1 MSIDKREDDG
11 PIIDKKD
18 FAEDSTTTDL
28 EGVLASVT
36 EGGTLTQRELWGWWI
51 WGWGVNGFGG
61 SAQGVFIPVILSS
74 LAVAASFRSDDPSQP
89 CAGAENCI
97 VRFGTMNVSPAS
109 FSLFNQG
116 LAIAFQVVTFIQLGA
131 IGDHGNYRKHL
142 LFGCSLISQICCLL
156 FIAVDSTGYQLAGII
171 NIIANVFW
179 GASWVFAT
187 SYLPLFAML
196 SPQVKRAR
204 QEGVP
209 LHELVRVEQEVMSH
223 ISGRLILIA
232 YTGGTVCFLIAAG
245 AVLALRQT
253 TYSLQVAT
261 AIGGGWWVT
270 FGAVSW
276 FLLTSR
282 PSPPLPAGENYL
294 TYPWKRL
301 YRSLKTGHRLPDM
314 TTILIANFF
323 FSDARHTTIS
333 LAVLFAQFELK
344 ASNAILIVA
353 AIVVNAVG
361 ALTIPCWRLLQR
373 QLKLHSKTII
383 MTVVIT
389 YTILPAY
396 ILLGFIPGS
405 PIGLKSTTE
414 FIIIASYLGFVN
426 GAQDYIMRSVFAE
439 TVPRGHE
446 SEMFGLFALTGQS
459 GSWMGP
465 LIVGKCFGDFRC
477 IRDDTFHLA
486 RVIF

>member
-51 WGWGVNGFGG
+51 WGWGAIRFLTSIHSYPLKVNGFGG

-209 LHELVRVEQEVMSH
+209 LHELVCVEQEVMSH
-223 ISGRLILIA
+223 ISGRLTLIA

-261 AIGGGWWVT
+261 AIGGGWWVI

-333 LAVLFAQFELK
+333 LAVLFAQFELVSTTIQFTQFHTL
-344 ASNAILIVA
+344 APTNLPSLQTESLERYTHRCGHRRERRRGPDNPLLA
-353 AIVVNAVG
+353 
-361 ALTIPCWRLLQR
+361 ALTETAQAALQDDHNDRRHHIHHPSRVHPSRLHPRIPHRPQIDYGV
-373 QLKLHSKTII
+373 HYYSE
-383 MTVVIT
+383 
-389 YTILPAY
+389 
-396 ILLGFIPGS
+396 LLGLRQWRA
-405 PIGLKSTTE
+405 GLHH
-414 FIIIASYLGFVN
+414 
-426 GAQDYIMRSVFAE
+426 AQR
-439 TVPRGHE
+439 
-446 SEMFGLFALTGQS
+446 
-459 GSWMGP
+459 
-465 LIVGKCFGDFRC
+465 FR
-477 IRDDTFHLA
+477 RDCTA
-486 RVIF
+486 WT